1 MAARL
6 KITPLGGVSEIGKNM
21 TVVEYGNDIIIIDCG
36 SIFPTDEMPGVD
48 LVIPDMTYLEK
59 NRSRIR
65 AFIITHGHEDHIGA
79 VPYALRQFPN
89 VPIYG
94 SKLTIA
100 LIAHKLEEYGN
111 KNAKLHVV
119 QAGDVF
125 RLGCFQVEF
134 IHTNH
139 SIAGAF
145 AIAVR
150 TPVGN
155 IIHTGDFKVDYTPV
169 DGGPIDLSRFAAYG
183 EEGVLL
189 LMSDSTNAEVPGYTM
204 SERKVG
210 DTFERYFEEAKGR
223 VIVATFASNV
233 HRIQQICDVAVRH
246 GRKICFQGRSMVN
259 ISNLAAELGY
269 LQVNSKHLVELDELK
284 NIRSNRVCVITTGS
298 QGEPLSGLAR
308 MANDAHRLT
317 VQEGDMVIISAS
329 AIPGNER
336 SVSHVINKLFEK
348 GANVIY
354 ESMADIHTSGHA
366 KQEELKLILAL
377 TKPKFF
383 IPVHGEYRML
393 RHHVMLAE
401 AQEISSKNIFVVDI
415 GDTVELTKNS
425 AMQRKAAAVAGS
437 VMIDGSGIG
446 DIGNIVL
453 RDRKLLSQ
461 DGLFVVVVTL
471 EKRTG
476 KLVAGPDII
485 SRGFVYMRES
495 EQLITQAREVVR
507 NVVLEFEN
515 KSKSDWSQIKNRV
528 KNELRDFLYTQTKR
542 NPVILPIIVEV

>member
-21 TVVEYGNDIIIIDCG
+21 TVVEYGNDLIVIDCG

-48 LVIPDMTYLEK
+48 LVIPDMAYLEK
-59 NRSRIR
+59 HANRIR

-79 VPYALRQFPN
+79 VPYALRKFPN

-94 SKLTIA
+94 SKLSIA

-111 KNAKLHVV
+111 KNARLQVV
-119 QAGDVF
+119 QAGDVLK
-125 RLGCFQVEF
+125 LGCFQVEF

-169 DGGPIDLSRFAAYG
+169 DGGPIDLARFAAYG
-183 EEGVLL
+183 DEGVLL
-189 LMSDSTNAEVPGYTM
+189 LMSDSTNAEVPGFTI

-210 DTFERYFEEAKGR
+210 DTFEHYFESAKGR
-223 VIVATFASNV
+223 IIVATFASNV
-233 HRIQQICDVAVRH
+233 HRVQQICDVAVRH

-259 ISNLAAELGY
+259 ISNLATELGY
-269 LQVNSKHLVELDELK
+269 LQVDPKHLVELDQLK
-284 NIRSNRVCVITTGS
+284 NIRNNRVCVITTGS
-298 QGEPLSGLAR
+298 QGEPMSGLAR
-308 MANDAHRLT
+308 MANDAHRLM
-317 VQEGDMVIISAS
+317 VQQGDMVIISAS

-336 SVSHVINKLFEK
+336 SVSQVINRLFAK
-348 GANVIY
+348 GATVVY
-354 ESMADIHTSGHA
+354 ESMAEVHTSGHA
-366 KQEELKLILAL
+366 KQEELKLMLSLI
-377 TKPKFF
+377 KPKFF
-383 IPVHGEYRML
+383 IPVHGEFRML
-393 RHHVMLAE
+393 MHHVMMAE
-401 AQEISSKNIFVVDI
+401 AQQIPSKNIFVLNI
-415 GDTVELTKNS
+415 GDTVELTKGS
-425 AMQRKAAAVAGS
+425 ATKHAAAAVTGS

-471 EKRTG
+471 ERKTG
-476 KLVAGPDII
+476 KLLAGPDII

-495 EQLITQAREVVR
+495 EELIAQAREVVR
-507 NVVLEFEN
+507 GVVAEFEN
-515 KSKSDWSQIKNRV
+515 KSRGDWMQIKNRI
-528 KNELRDFLYTQTKR
+528 KSELRDFLYTQTKR
-542 NPVILPIIVEV
+542 NPVILPIVVEV

>member
-1 MAARL
+1 MASRL

-21 TVVEYGNDIIIIDCG
+21 TAIEYGNDIIVIDCG

-59 NRSRIR
+59 NANRLR
-65 AFIITHGHEDHIGA
+65 AFVITHGHEDHIGA
-79 VPYALRQFPN
+79 TPYALRKFPN

-94 SKLTIA
+94 SKLAIA
-100 LIAHKLEEYGN
+100 LIAHKLEEHGN
-111 KNAKLHVV
+111 KTAKLHVV
-119 QAGDVF
+119 QAGDIL

-150 TPVGN
+150 TPIGN
-155 IIHTGDFKVDYTPV
+155 LIHTGDFKVDYTPV
-169 DGGPIDLSRFAAYG
+169 DGETIDLKRFADYG

-189 LMSDSTNAEVPGYTM
+189 LMSDSTNAEIPGYTM
-204 SERKVG
+204 SERRVG
-210 DTFERYFEEAKGR
+210 DTFERYFDDAKGR
-223 VIVATFASNV
+223 IIVATFASNV
-233 HRIQQICDVAVRH
+233 YRVQQICDTAIRH

-269 LQVNSKHLVELDELK
+269 LQVDPKHLVELDELK
-284 NIRSNRVCVITTGS
+284 GIKNNRVCVITTGS
-298 QGEPLSGLAR
+298 QGEPMSGLAR
-308 MANDAHRLT
+308 MANDAHRLS

-336 SVSHVINKLFEK
+336 SVSTVINKLFQK
-348 GANVIY
+348 GANVVY

-366 KQEELKLILAL
+366 KQEELKLILSL
-377 TKPKFF
+377 VKPKFF

-393 RHHVMLAE
+393 MHHVMLGE
-401 AQEISSKNIFVVDI
+401 AQGIPPKNIFVLDI
-415 GDTVELTKNS
+415 GDTVELTKGS
-425 AMQRKAAAVAGS
+425 ATKHVAAVQGGS

-461 DGLFVVVVTL
+461 DGLFVCVVTL
-471 EKRTG
+471 DKKTG
-476 KLVAGPDII
+476 KLIAGPDII

-495 EQLITQAREVVR
+495 EELIEEAKSVVKK
-507 NVVLEFEN
+507 VVMEFEN
-515 KSKSDWSQIKNRV
+515 RSKSDWSQIKNRV
-528 KNELRDFLYTQTKR
+528 KNELRDFLYMRTKR